1 MTRLALAWF
10 LALAAVAPA
19 RAEMV
24 SDLMRGE
31 AIVTGRDN
39 PEERARG
46 IRIALTQVLIKTCG
60 DDRIAAHPQ
69 LPNLLAEA
77 EAHVVGLEYEDRKA
91 GIPIADE
98 QGTRDR
104 SFHLRVEFR
113 PEGVHALLDRLGQ
126 APWDA
131 DRPRLLVVLSVVD
144 GTGQYLL
151 GSESARG
158 DGQRETLEYDAYR
171 RGLALVVPKMD
182 NVEAMAL
189 SHAEVAEAHGGALG
203 ALASSYA
210 ADAVLAGTM
219 AMTAQGYWSTDWTL
233 LADGMPERWHV
244 PDTTFDRA
252 IALGLGESARVLAG
266 VQ

>member
-46 IRIALTQVLIKTCG
+46 IWIALTQVLIKTCG

-113 PEGVHALLDRLGQ
+113 PEGVYALLDRLGQ
-126 APWDA
+126 AP
-131 DRPRLLVVLSVVD
+131 
-144 GTGQYLL
+144 
-151 GSESARG
+151 
-158 DGQRETLEYDAYR
+158 
-171 RGLALVVPKMD
+171 
-182 NVEAMAL
+182 
-189 SHAEVAEAHGGALG
+189 
-203 ALASSYA
+203 
-210 ADAVLAGTM
+210 
-219 AMTAQGYWSTDWTL
+219 
-233 LADGMPERWHV
+233 
-244 PDTTFDRA
+244 
-252 IALGLGESARVLAG
+252 
-266 VQ
+266 